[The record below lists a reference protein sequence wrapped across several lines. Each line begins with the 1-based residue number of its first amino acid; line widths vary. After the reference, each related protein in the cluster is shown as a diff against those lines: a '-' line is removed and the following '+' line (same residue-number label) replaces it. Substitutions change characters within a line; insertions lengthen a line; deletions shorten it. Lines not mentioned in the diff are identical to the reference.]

1 MNSSADASP
10 ASSFAG
16 TNGSTTTTIS
26 SNNGS
31 SGRGKLPKAKSVT
44 RRWRRT
50 SQQKAD
56 DDDTPQQPPP
66 PSRGR
71 STLSQQT
78 TAAEDDS
85 LLNMVDEEDASGQ
98 SEDELF
104 PTRPRATISSH
115 PSQIG
120 YLTTSSP
127 LVQADH
133 LQDIHTPEPDD
144 NDPFTRTSTLPSES
158 STSGTLDYSLPLSS
172 SKTGLAPPTTKNRRS
187 ASPVGRFRSVF
198 KSKKSPAAS
207 INSSD
212 SHSPERPLPSDANKT
227 DAGGRNS
234 RSSGSSAPSA
244 RNTPFPSV
252 VVADSASSSTPPP
265 SSHGVADGSLHQ
277 PDTSRSTPNERFRRL
292 SRGQKVDTSARPETP
307 PANEKATPVIVN
319 TPPTPTDPS
328 HPNTIVRP
336 HTAVTASPDT
346 ISHSPVGYSN
356 GSSPSSLSNSAIAQ
370 RRSRAGSASLVP
382 SKLSNFTLAPLT
394 PTPESGATTPSAS
407 GFFSS
412 VLSAAQTATNSLS
425 SATNSL
431 GNTIA
436 STNLTAPWSNNSKK
450 AGGKDQDNKTGSTTT
465 ISTADDDNDQ
475 VEVESSLGASLVPS
489 TSSGSKEPA
498 VKTLGMGDL
507 SLSQLGITEQSKS
520 NSSSGGNSAANSANN
535 STAAMG
541 ASSPVLHPQ
550 RVSEVISESRHRSES
565 APADSSHFHSSEYL
579 DHGSD
584 AGLASNG
591 RPGSVS
597 DFADHDGR
605 TPPTG
610 SLYGDEK
617 PIQRTGSI
625 RSAIGRRRNRGSSAV
640 SGGTIAAA
648 IAAANASLAN
658 PAHGGSTPKLTG
670 FAVASKKRNRDFHNF
685 FKSVPDDD
693 YLIEDYSC
701 ALQREILAHGRLYV
715 SEGHL
720 CFSSNILGWVTTLV
734 MSFDEIVSVEKRS
747 TALVF
752 KNGLMIS
759 TLHAKHIF
767 ASFASRDSTYDLIV
781 KIWKLGHPSLQSSL
795 NGVRIDETGG
805 DKTEKIDE
813 GGEDV
818 SAGSRSDSES
828 DEDSDE
834 DSNDVYDEDAEDD
847 DVHDAAQSES
857 NGGAADAEP
866 ERTVSRKVSGA
877 AASSMPNGGGSDK
890 TKDAPSAAGG
900 ADFPGPTTH
909 GPTDCGNSDS
919 HYDKS
924 LIDEV
929 IQAPLGKVFSY
940 MFGSQSVGFMPKFL
954 SNDQKC
960 FDIQMGEKP
969 KGLSQDNKSRVYS
982 YIKPLNAS
990 IGPKQTKC
998 IVTEQIDSLD
1008 FDKAIHIVC
1017 STQNP
1022 DVPNGNI
1029 FTVKTNYCFSWAEN
1043 NSTRMQM
1050 TCTTE
1055 WTAKSWLKSP
1065 IEKAANEGQAQ
1076 YGRDILATIREALSQ
1091 RPRAGTG
1098 SNGAGNGGK
1107 GAKGGKKGRK
1117 GKAATSSGPMGDS
1130 ERSKPK
1136 PSAKSDWGLLEPV
1149 HGILG
1154 PVVDIV
1160 KPLLTGNV
1168 MYGLLVGL
1176 LVASWFGFGFNGNNG
1191 GGGGA
1196 GGMGLRR
1203 GGSYPERMAAYD
1215 EMWRREESELWDWLE
1230 ERVGL
1235 DRLMDGGA
1243 MGHASSSGG
1252 GGGRSGDSSH
1262 HQEPR
1267 KRAFEPRTVEDKLR
1281 EERMDEREIREAI
1294 KVTEEK
1300 LQVLK
1305 EVVDKREKLAG

>member
-1 MNSSADASP
+1 MDSSADASP
-10 ASSFAG
+10 ASSING
-16 TNGSTTTTIS
+16 TNG
-26 SNNGS
+26 
-31 SGRGKLPKAKSVT
+31 RGKPSKPKSIT

-50 SQQKAD
+50 NQQTPD
-56 DDDTPQQPPP
+56 TDDTPQQPPP

-71 STLSQQT
+71 TTLSQQT
-78 TAAEDDS
+78 TATENDNV
-85 LLNMVDEEDASGQ
+85 LNMVDEDDASGQ
-98 SEDELF
+98 SDDELF
-104 PTRPRATISSH
+104 PPRPKTTLSSH

-133 LQDIHTPEPDD
+133 LQDIRTPEPDD
-144 NDPFTRTSTLPSES
+144 SDPFARTYTLPTETS
-158 STSGTLDYSLPLSS
+158 SSGTLDYSLPLSS
-172 SKTGLAPPTTKNRRS
+172 SKTGLAPPSSKNRRS

-207 INSSD
+207 IASAD
-212 SHSPERPLPSDANKT
+212 SQSPERPQAADTKRN
-227 DAGGRNS
+227 DAGDLNS
-234 RSSGSSAPSA
+234 KSSVSSATTS
-244 RNTPFPSV
+244 FPSI
-252 VVADSASSSTPPP
+252 VVADSASSSTTP
-265 SSHGVADGSLHQ
+265 SSYGADATQHQ
-277 PDTSRSTPNERFRRL
+277 PDITKVTPNERFRRL
-292 SRGQKVDTSARPETP
+292 SRGQKVDTTARPETP

-328 HPNTIVRP
+328 HPNVIVRP
-336 HTAVTASPDT
+336 RTAVTASPET
-346 ISHSPVGYSN
+346 ISYSPAGQSN
-356 GSSPSSLSNSAIAQ
+356 GSSPSSLSNSMIAQ

-394 PTPESGATTPSAS
+394 PTPESGANTPSAN

-412 VLSAAQTATNSLS
+412 VLSAAQNATNSLS
-425 SATNSL
+425 NATNSL

-436 STNLTAPWSNNSKK
+436 STNLTAPWSNSSKK
-450 AGGKDQDNKTGSTTT
+450 TGGKDSDDKPGSSVTA
-465 ISTADDDNDQ
+465 STADDDHDNE
-475 VEVESSLGASLVPS
+475 VEVQSSLGASLVPS

-507 SLSQLGITEQSKS
+507 SLSQLGISEQSKS

-535 STAAMG
+535 STAAM
-541 ASSPVLHPQ
+541 AANSPVLHPQ
-550 RVSEVISESRHRSES
+550 RVSEVLSESRHRSES
-565 APADSSHFHSSEYL
+565 APADSSHFHTTPEYL

-584 AGLASNG
+584 AGLTSSG

-610 SLYGDEK
+610 SLYGDKE

-658 PAHGGSTPKLTG
+658 PAHGSSTPKLTG

-813 GGEDV
+813 GEEDA
-818 SAGSRSDSES
+818 STGSRSDSELE
-828 DEDSDE
+828 EDSDE
-834 DSNDVYDEDAEDD
+834 DSNDIYDEDAEDD
-847 DVHDAAQSES
+847 DVHEMTQSSEP
-857 NGGAADAEP
+857 NGGTADADP
-866 ERTVSRKVSGA
+866 ERTVTRKVSGP
-877 AASSMPNGGGSDK
+877 AASAMTNGGGSEK
-890 TKDAPSAAGG
+890 PKDVPAIAGG
-900 ADFPGPTTH
+900 VDFPGPTTH

-940 MFGSQSVGFMPKFL
+940 MFGAQSVTFMPKWL
-954 SNDQKC
+954 TNDQKC
-960 FDIQMGEKP
+960 WDVQVTDK
-969 KGLSQDNKSRVYS
+969 KGLSAENKSHVFS

-998 IVTEQIDSLD
+998 IVTEQVEALD
-1008 FDKAIHIVC
+1008 FEKAIHVVC

-1029 FTVKTNYCFSWAEN
+1029 FTVKTNYCLSWADN

-1076 YGRDILATIREALSQ
+1076 YGRDILAALREALSF

-1098 SNGAGNGGK
+1098 SNGAANGGK

-1117 GKAATSSGPMGDS
+1117 GKAALASGPTSDS

-1154 PVVDIV
+1154 PVVDII

-1176 LVASWFGFGFNGNNG
+1176 LVASWFGFGFNGNNSG
-1191 GGGGA
+1191 GSGVV
-1196 GGMGLRR
+1196 LRR
-1203 GGSYPERMAAYD
+1203 GSSYPDRLAAYD

-1230 ERVGL
+1230 DRVGL
-1235 DRLMDGGA
+1235 DRLMDTHAGSHGGS
-1243 MGHASSSGG
+1243 GSGG
-1252 GGGRSGDSSH
+1252 GDSH
-1262 HQEPR
+1262 HGQQPR
-1267 KRAFEPRTVEDKLR
+1267 KRVVEPRTVEEKMR
-1281 EERMDEREIREAI
+1281 EERMDDREIREAI

-1305 EVVDKREKLAG
+1305 QVVDKREKLAE